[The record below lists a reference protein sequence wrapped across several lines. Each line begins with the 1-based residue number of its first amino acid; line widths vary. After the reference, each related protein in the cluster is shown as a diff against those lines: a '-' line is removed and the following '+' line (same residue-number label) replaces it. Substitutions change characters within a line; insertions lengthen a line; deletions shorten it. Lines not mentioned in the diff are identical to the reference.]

1 MWHLPRAGAI
11 LLVETVCGMVVCQLV
26 LVQTLSGGEPGI
38 LLREPEICARAVRG
52 WIQKLAARI
61 HETRVIGDQ
70 GKVQSEI
77 MHVVCV

>member
-1 MWHLPRAGAI
+1 MCQI
-11 LLVETVCGMVVCQLV
+11 VMVR
-26 LVQTLSGGEPGI
+26 TLSGGEPGR

-52 WIQKLAARI
+52 WIQKPAARI